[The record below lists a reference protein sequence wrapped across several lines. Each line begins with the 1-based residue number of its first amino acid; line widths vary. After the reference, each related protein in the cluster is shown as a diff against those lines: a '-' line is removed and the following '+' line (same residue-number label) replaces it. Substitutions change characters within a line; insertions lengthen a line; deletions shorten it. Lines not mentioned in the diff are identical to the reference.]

1 MHQRLG
7 DVPHARAAS
16 PPKTRTS
23 RAGHDARAW
32 ERALLSNPSMS
43 ASSTTV
49 RVAGL
54 TDVGLEREK
63 NDDSFIVA
71 DLNPDVAPYSGRLE
85 CGNDGVLLA
94 VADGMGG
101 HAHGDIASTIAI
113 CELSNAM
120 KRLTGRS
127 PDRVR
132 RAVEHAHRSVR
143 EAAAGRT
150 GFARMGT
157 TLTAVHIDGK
167 RAHIAHVGDSR
178 AYVIRGGKI
187 SRLTVDQTMTEI
199 MIEAGIIDESERQ
212 HSPWSHQ
219 LAQAIGQ
226 VEKRLTVA
234 TSTLELREGD
244 VFVLC
249 SDGLTNLVIDEEIEE
264 AVRSG
269 GPFEETCRH
278 LVDLA
283 NLRGGDDNSTLII
296 AGVRGRLPRPSPNE
310 SLASTHHIFQAFH
323 APAMARAIAG

>member
-1 MHQRLG
+1 
-7 DVPHARAAS
+7 
-16 PPKTRTS
+16 
-23 RAGHDARAW
+23 
-32 ERALLSNPSMS
+32 MS

-71 DLNPDVAPYSGRLE
+71 DLNPDVAPCSGCLE
-85 CGNDGVLLA
+85 CRSDGVLLA

-101 HAHGDIASTIAI
+101 HAHGEIASMIAI

-120 KRLTGRS
+120 KRLSGRS

-178 AYVIRGGKI
+178 AYVVRGGKI

-199 MIEAGIIDESERQ
+199 MIEAGIIDESERR
-212 HSPWSHQ
+212 HSPWRP
-219 LAQAIGQ
+219 A
-226 VEKRLTVA
+226 V
-234 TSTLELREGD
+234 TSSISRTSAAVTTTPRSSSRACAGAFRIPLRTSPSPRHTTS
-244 VFVLC
+244 FRR
-249 SDGLTNLVIDEEIEE
+249 STRQRWSARSRASE
-264 AVRSG
+264 AG
-269 GPFEETCRH
+269 GRFAGARRPGRCRF
-278 LVDLA
+278 
-283 NLRGGDDNSTLII
+283 R
-296 AGVRGRLPRPSPNE
+296 RGRPRTRS
-310 SLASTHHIFQAFH
+310 AGDRR
-323 APAMARAIAG
+323 ARR